1 MNQNLQKGFTL
12 VELLVVIALI
22 AVLSVAV
29 ILTLNPAE
37 LLKQGRDST
46 RISDLA
52 NINSAISLYLADVNT
67 STWTGVNSNYCYVHA
82 SAGATNCTARFSG
95 GTLATSSSQLV
106 NGTGWIPINLNLIS
120 SASPLPRY
128 PVDPTNVS
136 PYYYAFKVSSTY
148 GFYEINA
155 LLESSKYNSQAVNDG
170 GNSNSTSTPIYEV
183 GTDLSL

>member
-22 AVLSVAV
+22 AVLAVAV

-52 NINSAISLYLADVNT
+52 NVNSAISFYLSDVNT
-67 STWTGVNSNYCYVHA
+67 SSWSGLSSANCYAYAVTGITLA
-82 SAGATNCTARFSG
+82 NCQARFSSG
-95 GTLATSSSQLV
+95 VTTLSTSTSQLV
-106 NGTGWIPINLNLIS
+106 NGTGWLPINLSLIS
-120 SASPLPRY
+120 SGSPLPRY
-128 PVDPTNVS
+128 PIDPTNNS
-136 PYYYAFKVSSTY
+136 TYYYAFRPSSTY

-155 LLESSKYNSQAVNDG
+155 ILESTKYSNQAGTDG
-170 GNSNSTSTPIYEV
+170 GSSTTVYEV